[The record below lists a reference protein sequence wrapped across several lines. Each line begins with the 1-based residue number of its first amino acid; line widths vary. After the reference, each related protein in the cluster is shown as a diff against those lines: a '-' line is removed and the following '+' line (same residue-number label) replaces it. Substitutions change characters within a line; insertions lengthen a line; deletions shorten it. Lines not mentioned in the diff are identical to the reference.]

1 MYTLKFQ
8 WKDGVWTT
16 CEGNKNKEY
25 LIKVGKTTVEKDDDY
40 INFIVIK
47 D

>member
-16 CEGNKNKEY
+16 CKGGNDKDVLMSWGLKM
-25 LIKVGKTTVEKDDDY
+25 VEKDSDY
-40 INFIVIK
+40 IACKVV
-47 D
+47 